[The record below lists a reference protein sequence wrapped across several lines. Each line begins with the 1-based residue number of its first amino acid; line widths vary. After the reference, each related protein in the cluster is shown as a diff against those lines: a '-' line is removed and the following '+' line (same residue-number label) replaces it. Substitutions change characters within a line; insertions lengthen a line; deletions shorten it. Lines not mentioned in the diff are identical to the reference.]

1 MLRATL
7 IGLIKLY
14 RLTISPWMP
23 PVCRFTPSCSTYAL
37 EAVERHGAIRGG
49 WLAAKRLMRC
59 RPWGGSG
66 YDPVPPFPASGELI
80 GRTSDPGVGRGR

>member
-1 MLRATL
+1 LLRATL
-7 IGLIKLY
+7 IGLIKFY

-66 YDPVPPFPASGELI
+66 YDPVPPFPASAELI